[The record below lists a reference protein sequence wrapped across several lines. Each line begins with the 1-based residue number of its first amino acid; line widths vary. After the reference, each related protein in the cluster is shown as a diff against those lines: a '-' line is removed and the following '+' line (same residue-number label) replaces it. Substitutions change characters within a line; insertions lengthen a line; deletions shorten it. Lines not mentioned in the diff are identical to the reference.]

1 MNSTDYLR
9 GYTAPRALLAGLL
22 FITAV
27 LLRVPAVVLAIG
39 VHVLDRSADRL
50 MGWISAL
57 PPTPARFVTA
67 PTSSRRRYAR

>member
-9 GYTAPRALLAGLL
+9 RYTAPRALLAGLL

-27 LLRVPAVVLAIG
+27 LLRIPAMVLAIG

-50 MGWISAL
+50 MGWISAF
-57 PPTPARFVTA
+57 PPAPTRFVTA
-67 PTSSRRRYAR
+67 PTSSDRRDAR